1 MARAD
6 EIPGRLAELGRMTR
20 DNPDQLIRIGRI
32 ESMLEGRMTLARELA
47 RSEPNSDQRELVQ
60 DLSTRYPIRGLVEEL
75 QASEQKLLA
84 LRAEQA
90 ARQRKQTELVSWS
103 SLVIQ
108 LALLGLVLWLLQR
121 QIGRRLHA
129 ERQSLRSAA
138 RAASVLQT
146 VREPIVLLDR
156 DLRVQLHNPA
166 FAELYGLQDERA
178 DGLLLENVGDNA
190 WQDPVVRQR
199 LADVLSR
206 GRELWDFE
214 HEQRTADGV
223 VRYMLLNARRMPLP
237 DSDDEVVLLTIS
249 DVTMQRAVQLRV
261 EELNRQLEGKVAQV
275 SEVNRELE
283 AFSYSV
289 SHDLRAPL
297 RHVAGFSDKLSR
309 HLGDQADDKSRHY
322 LDVISSSARRM
333 AALIDDLLVYSRL
346 GRAAMRQQAV
356 DMQSLVADTRAMLD
370 SNLQA
375 EAENSGHVHQVEWNI
390 APLPIVVG
398 DENMIRQVWLNLLGN
413 AVKYSGNREPAKI
426 RVDYQ
431 QQPDG
436 GHQFTVSDNGAGFDM
451 AYAGKLFG
459 VFQRLHKASDYPG
472 TGIGLASVRRVLT
485 RHGGRIWAE
494 AEPDVGATFHFYLPP
509 RPTRTNKVPL
519 HDDSAHHSS
528 RRRQPGGRRNGDR
541 RPGRSASGQSH
552 RARRG
557 RRGSDGLPAA
567 SRCLRQPRGRLAGG
581 AAAGHQDAA
590 HGWPGSA
597 AADPRA
603 RRTQAA
609 AGGDPVVLARGKR
622 PGPQLGHGRER
633 LRGQAGGRG
642 PVLRRSADPG
652 QVLGV
657 DQPGTGTRVSPCP
670 DRSRPGALRILLV
683 EDSPEDAEL
692 MSEQML
698 DAGLEARFERVE
710 RGGTAPGTGGVP
722 AGHRA
727 VRPEHAG
734 VLR

>member
-1 MARAD
+1 MALVFSDDMWDRWRLPALALAAAAIIVVPWLTLRELQQDNEDAMAWVNHTQAVGVAVQQLQAD
-6 EIPGRLAELGRMTR
+6 VRDVESAALTLSKGIDAPGLRERMAKASEIPGRLAELGRMTR

-32 ESMLEGRMTLARELA
+32 ESMLEGRLAVARELA
-47 RSEPNSDQRELVQ
+47 KSEPNSDQRALVQ

-75 QASEQKLLA
+75 QASEQKLLT

-103 SLVIQ
+103 SLVVQ

-121 QIGRRLHA
+121 QIGRRLQA

-166 FAELYGLQDERA
+166 FAELYGLQDERVE
-178 DGLLLENVGDNA
+178 GLLLETVGDGA
-190 WQDPVVRQR
+190 WKDAVVRQR
-199 LADVLSR
+199 LSDVLLR

-214 HEQRTADGV
+214 HEQRTADGMA
-223 VRYMLLNARRMPLP
+223 RYMLLNARRMPLP
-237 DSDDEVVLLTIS
+237 DTDDEVVLLTIS

-309 HLGDQADDKSRHY
+309 HLGDAADEKSRHY
-322 LDVISSSARRM
+322 LDVISGSARRM

-346 GRAAMRQQAV
+346 GRVAMRQQAV

-370 SNLQA
+370 SNLQS
-375 EAENSGHVHQVEWNI
+375 EAESSGHPHHVEWSI
-390 APLPIVVG
+390 APLPIVVA

-431 QQPDG
+431 PQPDG

-509 RPTRTNKVPL
+509 AIDADKQGP
-519 HDDSAHHSS
+519 SA
-528 RRRQPGGRRNGDR
+528 
-541 RPGRSASGQSH
+541 
-552 RARRG
+552 
-557 RRGSDGLPAA
+557 
-567 SRCLRQPRGRLAGG
+567 
-581 AAAGHQDAA
+581 
-590 HGWPGSA
+590 
-597 AADPRA
+597 
-603 RRTQAA
+603 
-609 AGGDPVVLARGKR
+609 
-622 PGPQLGHGRER
+622 
-633 LRGQAGGRG
+633 
-642 PVLRRSADPG
+642 
-652 QVLGV
+652 
-657 DQPGTGTRVSPCP
+657 
-670 DRSRPGALRILLV
+670 
-683 EDSPEDAEL
+683 
-692 MSEQML
+692 
-698 DAGLEARFERVE
+698 
-710 RGGTAPGTGGVP
+710 
-722 AGHRA
+722 
-727 VRPEHAG
+727 
-734 VLR
+734 

>member
-1 MARAD
+1 MALVFSDDIWDRWRLPALALAAAAIIVVPWLTLRKLQQDSEHAMAWVNHTQAVGVALQQLQADVRDVESAALTLSKGVDAPGLRERMARAD
-6 EIPGRLAELGRMTR
+6 EIPGRLAQLGRMTR

-121 QIGRRLHA
+121 QTGRRLHA

-156 DLRVQLHNPA
+156 DMRVQLHNPA

-375 EAENSGHVHQVEWNI
+375 EAENSGHAHQVEWSI

-436 GHQFTVSDNGAGFDM
+436 GHQITVSDNGAGFDM

-509 RPTRTNKVPL
+509 ATDADKQGP
-519 HDDSAHHSS
+519 SA
-528 RRRQPGGRRNGDR
+528 
-541 RPGRSASGQSH
+541 
-552 RARRG
+552 
-557 RRGSDGLPAA
+557 
-567 SRCLRQPRGRLAGG
+567 
-581 AAAGHQDAA
+581 
-590 HGWPGSA
+590 
-597 AADPRA
+597 
-603 RRTQAA
+603 
-609 AGGDPVVLARGKR
+609 
-622 PGPQLGHGRER
+622 
-633 LRGQAGGRG
+633 
-642 PVLRRSADPG
+642 
-652 QVLGV
+652 
-657 DQPGTGTRVSPCP
+657 
-670 DRSRPGALRILLV
+670 
-683 EDSPEDAEL
+683 
-692 MSEQML
+692 
-698 DAGLEARFERVE
+698 
-710 RGGTAPGTGGVP
+710 
-722 AGHRA
+722 
-727 VRPEHAG
+727 
-734 VLR
+734 

>member
-1 MARAD
+1 MALVFSDDIWDRWRLPALALAAAAIIVVPWLTLRKLQQDSEQAMAWVNHTQAVGVALQQLQAD
-6 EIPGRLAELGRMTR
+6 VRDVESAALTLSKGVDAPGLRERMAKANEIPGRLAELGRMTR

-32 ESMLEGRMTLARELA
+32 ESMLDGRLAVARELA

-75 QASEQKLLA
+75 QASEQKLLT

-103 SLVIQ
+103 SLAIQ

-178 DGLLLENVGDNA
+178 DGLLLETVGDNA

-214 HEQRTADGV
+214 HEQRTADGM

-237 DSDDEVVLLTIS
+237 DTDDEVVLLTIS

-322 LDVISSSARRM
+322 LEVISSSARRM

-375 EAENSGHVHQVEWNI
+375 EAENSGHAHHVEWSI

-451 AYAGKLFG
+451 TYAGKLFG

-509 RPTRTNKVPL
+509 AIDADKQGP
-519 HDDSAHHSS
+519 SA
-528 RRRQPGGRRNGDR
+528 
-541 RPGRSASGQSH
+541 
-552 RARRG
+552 
-557 RRGSDGLPAA
+557 
-567 SRCLRQPRGRLAGG
+567 
-581 AAAGHQDAA
+581 
-590 HGWPGSA
+590 
-597 AADPRA
+597 
-603 RRTQAA
+603 
-609 AGGDPVVLARGKR
+609 
-622 PGPQLGHGRER
+622 
-633 LRGQAGGRG
+633 
-642 PVLRRSADPG
+642 
-652 QVLGV
+652 
-657 DQPGTGTRVSPCP
+657 
-670 DRSRPGALRILLV
+670 
-683 EDSPEDAEL
+683 
-692 MSEQML
+692 
-698 DAGLEARFERVE
+698 
-710 RGGTAPGTGGVP
+710 
-722 AGHRA
+722 
-727 VRPEHAG
+727 
-734 VLR
+734 

>member
-1 MARAD
+1 MALVFSDDIWDRWRLPALALAAAAIIVVPWLTLRKLQQDSEEAMAWVNHTQAVGVALQQLQAD
-6 EIPGRLAELGRMTR
+6 VRDVESAALTLSKGIDAPGLRERMAKANEIPERLAELGRMTR

-32 ESMLEGRMTLARELA
+32 QSMLDGRLAVARELA
-47 RSEPNSDQRELVQ
+47 RSEPDSDQRALVQ

-75 QASEQKLLA
+75 QASEQTLLTA
-84 LRAEQA
+84 RAAQA

-103 SLVIQ
+103 SLVVQ

-166 FAELYGLQDERA
+166 FAELYGLHDEPA
-178 DGLLLENVGDNA
+178 DGLLLETVGDGA
-190 WQDPVVRQR
+190 WKDPVMRQR
-199 LADVLSR
+199 LSDVLLR

-214 HEQRTADGV
+214 HEQRAAGGM

-237 DSDDEVVLLTIS
+237 DTDDEVVLLTVS
-249 DVTMQRAVQLRV
+249 DVTVQRAVQLRV

-309 HLGDQADDKSRHY
+309 HLGDAADDKSRHY
-322 LDVISSSARRM
+322 LEVISSSARRM

-370 SNLQA
+370 ANLQA
-375 EAENSGHVHQVEWNI
+375 EAENSGHAHHVEWSI

-413 AVKYSGNREPAKI
+413 AVKYSGNREPARI

-431 QQPDG
+431 PQPDG

-509 RPTRTNKVPL
+509 ATDADKQGP
-519 HDDSAHHSS
+519 SA
-528 RRRQPGGRRNGDR
+528 
-541 RPGRSASGQSH
+541 
-552 RARRG
+552 
-557 RRGSDGLPAA
+557 
-567 SRCLRQPRGRLAGG
+567 
-581 AAAGHQDAA
+581 
-590 HGWPGSA
+590 
-597 AADPRA
+597 
-603 RRTQAA
+603 
-609 AGGDPVVLARGKR
+609 
-622 PGPQLGHGRER
+622 
-633 LRGQAGGRG
+633 
-642 PVLRRSADPG
+642 
-652 QVLGV
+652 
-657 DQPGTGTRVSPCP
+657 
-670 DRSRPGALRILLV
+670 
-683 EDSPEDAEL
+683 
-692 MSEQML
+692 
-698 DAGLEARFERVE
+698 
-710 RGGTAPGTGGVP
+710 
-722 AGHRA
+722 
-727 VRPEHAG
+727 
-734 VLR
+734 

>member
-1 MARAD
+1 MALVFSDDIWDRWRLPALALAAAAIIVVPWLTLRKLQQDNEQAMAWVSHTQAVGVALQQLQAD
-6 EIPGRLAELGRMTR
+6 VRDVESAALTLSKGIDAPGLRERMAKANEIPGRLAELGRMTR

-32 ESMLEGRMTLARELA
+32 ESMLEGRLAVARELA
-47 RSEPNSDQRELVQ
+47 RSKPDSDQRALVQ

-75 QASEQKLLA
+75 QASEQALLTA
-84 LRAEQA
+84 RAEQA

-103 SLVIQ
+103 SLVVQ

-178 DGLLLENVGDNA
+178 DGLLLETVGDGA
-190 WQDPVVRQR
+190 WQDPGVRQR
-199 LADVLSR
+199 LADVLLR

-214 HEQRTADGV
+214 HEQRTADGIS
-223 VRYMLLNARRMPLP
+223 RYMLLNARRMPLP
-237 DSDDEVVLLTIS
+237 DTDDEVVLLTIS
-249 DVTMQRAVQLRV
+249 DVTVQRAVQLRV

-309 HLGDQADDKSRHY
+309 HLGEQADDKSRHY
-322 LDVISSSARRM
+322 LEVISSSARRM

-370 SNLQA
+370 ANLLA
-375 EAENSGHVHQVEWNI
+375 EAESTGHAHQVEWSI
-390 APLPIVVG
+390 APLPIVVA

-413 AVKYSGNREPAKI
+413 AVKYSGNREPARI
-426 RVDYQ
+426 RVDYR

-509 RPTRTNKVPL
+509 AIDADKQGP
-519 HDDSAHHSS
+519 SA
-528 RRRQPGGRRNGDR
+528 
-541 RPGRSASGQSH
+541 
-552 RARRG
+552 
-557 RRGSDGLPAA
+557 
-567 SRCLRQPRGRLAGG
+567 
-581 AAAGHQDAA
+581 
-590 HGWPGSA
+590 
-597 AADPRA
+597 
-603 RRTQAA
+603 
-609 AGGDPVVLARGKR
+609 
-622 PGPQLGHGRER
+622 
-633 LRGQAGGRG
+633 
-642 PVLRRSADPG
+642 
-652 QVLGV
+652 
-657 DQPGTGTRVSPCP
+657 
-670 DRSRPGALRILLV
+670 
-683 EDSPEDAEL
+683 
-692 MSEQML
+692 
-698 DAGLEARFERVE
+698 
-710 RGGTAPGTGGVP
+710 
-722 AGHRA
+722 
-727 VRPEHAG
+727 
-734 VLR
+734 

>member
-1 MARAD
+1 MALVFSDDIWDRWRLPALALAAAAIIVVPWLTLRKLQQDSEDAMAWVNHTQAVGVALQQLQAD
-6 EIPGRLAELGRMTR
+6 VRDVESAALTLSKGVDAPGLRERMAKANDLPGRLAELGRMTR

-32 ESMLEGRMTLARELA
+32 ESMLEGRMALARELA
-47 RSEPNSDQRELVQ
+47 KSEPNSDQRELVQ

-75 QASEQKLLA
+75 QASEQKLLTQ
-84 LRAEQA
+84 RAEQA

-108 LALLGLVLWLLQR
+108 LSLLGLVLCLLQR
-121 QIGRRLHA
+121 QIGRRLYA

-178 DGLLLENVGDNA
+178 DGLLLDTVGDGA
-190 WQDPVVRQR
+190 WKDPVMRQR
-199 LADVLSR
+199 LSDVLLR

-214 HEQRTADGV
+214 HEQRAADGM

-237 DSDDEVVLLTIS
+237 DTDDEVVLLTVS
-249 DVTMQRAVQLRV
+249 DVTVQRAVQLRV

-309 HLGDQADDKSRHY
+309 HLGDAADDKSRHY
-322 LDVISSSARRM
+322 LEVISSSARRM

-375 EAENSGHVHQVEWNI
+375 EAENSGHAHHVEWSI

-431 QQPDG
+431 PQPDG

-509 RPTRTNKVPL
+509 AIDADKQGP
-519 HDDSAHHSS
+519 SA
-528 RRRQPGGRRNGDR
+528 
-541 RPGRSASGQSH
+541 
-552 RARRG
+552 
-557 RRGSDGLPAA
+557 
-567 SRCLRQPRGRLAGG
+567 
-581 AAAGHQDAA
+581 
-590 HGWPGSA
+590 
-597 AADPRA
+597 
-603 RRTQAA
+603 
-609 AGGDPVVLARGKR
+609 
-622 PGPQLGHGRER
+622 
-633 LRGQAGGRG
+633 
-642 PVLRRSADPG
+642 
-652 QVLGV
+652 
-657 DQPGTGTRVSPCP
+657 
-670 DRSRPGALRILLV
+670 
-683 EDSPEDAEL
+683 
-692 MSEQML
+692 
-698 DAGLEARFERVE
+698 
-710 RGGTAPGTGGVP
+710 
-722 AGHRA
+722 
-727 VRPEHAG
+727 
-734 VLR
+734 